1 MPWETISVFEERVR
15 LVMTYLSGEATM
27 TVLSVRHKV
36 SRKTGYKWV
45 KAYQS
50 KGMAGLGDAS
60 RKPRSGRHWTRAST
74 RELIVEMRKHH
85 PRWGAAKIIARL
97 RQLRPHRKWPAPSS
111 AHGLLQRAGLVKR
124 GPRRTRWPMV
134 GSRCPSADRPN
145 EIWTTDFKGQF
156 RTGDRKYCY
165 PLTVV
170 DVHSRFLLAC
180 VALLSVSFE
189 VAWPAF
195 QKLFRMYGLPDALHH
210 DNGEP
215 FSSTVSVGGLSRLM
229 VKFIRLGIRVE
240 RSRPGHPEDN
250 GKHERMH
257 RTLKDETTHPPGANR
272 AAQQAKNDLFQQEFN
287 YERPHEALGQRQP
300 GRVYRSSRQPFP
312 AVLPEIQYPTSFT
325 IRRVR
330 SGGDIMWNGRRL
342 FITEVLVGERVGIVS
357 DDNVSLMYFGPVL
370 LGYIDDSRWKLLPT
384 KAMKQL
390 DLMEKRK
397 TK

>member
-1 MPWETISVFEERVR
+1 MPWETMSVLEERVR
-15 LVMTYLSGEATM
+15 LVMTYLAGEATM
-27 TVLSVRHKV
+27 TVLSVRYKV

-45 KAYQS
+45 KAYRS

-60 RKPRSGRHWTRAST
+60 RKPRSGRHWTRSST
-74 RELIVEMRKHH
+74 RDLIIEMRKQH
-85 PRWGAAKIIARL
+85 PRWGAGKIIARL
-97 RQLRPHRKWPAPSS
+97 RQLRPHRQWPAPSS

-124 GPRRTRWPMV
+124 GRRRTRWPMV
-134 GSRCPSADRPN
+134 GSRSPSANRPN

-156 RTGDRKYCY
+156 RTGDGQYCY

-170 DVHSRFLLAC
+170 DVCSRFLLAC
-180 VALLSVSFE
+180 VALLSVRFE

-195 QKLFRMYGLPDALHH
+195 QKLFRKYGLPDAFHH

-215 FSSTVSVGGLSRLM
+215 FASKSIGGLSRLM

-240 RSRPGHPEDN
+240 RSRPGHPQDN

-257 RTLKDETTHPPGANR
+257 RTLKEETTKPPGANC
-272 AAQQAKNDLFQQEFN
+272 AAQQAKHDIFQEEFN
-287 YERPHEALGQRQP
+287 HERPHEALGQRQP
-300 GRVYRSSRQPFP
+300 GRVYRSSRRPFP
-312 AVLPEIQYPTSFT
+312 SVLPEIEYPKSFT

-330 SGGDIMWNGRRL
+330 SGGEIMWNGRRL
-342 FITEVLVGERVGIVS
+342 FTTEVLVGERVGIVN
-357 DDNVSLMYFGPVL
+357 DNNVLLMYFGPVL
-370 LGYIDDSRWKLLPT
+370 LGYINEKRWKVLPT
-384 KAMKQL
+384 KAMKQI